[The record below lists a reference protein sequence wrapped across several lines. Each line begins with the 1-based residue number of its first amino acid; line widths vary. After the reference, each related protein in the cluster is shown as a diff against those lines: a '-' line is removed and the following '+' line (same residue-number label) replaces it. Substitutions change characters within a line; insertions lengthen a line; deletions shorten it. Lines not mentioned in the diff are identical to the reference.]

1 MSIKFTPNPTASANA
16 LPQPSGSAK
25 ALSGQ
30 IMAPASLTP
39 LSPPAT
45 GAAPAPAPA
54 AQDKG
59 IAAERRQAFFA
70 GHQQALL
77 NRLGSSPMPA
87 PAGSLSA
94 AQRAACVAVLRNIA
108 GASAE

>member
-30 IMAPASLTP
+30 MMAPASLTP

-45 GAAPAPAPA
+45 GAAPAPA

-77 NRLGSSPMPA
+77 DRLGSSPMPA